1 MTASA
6 ASVFQEITMNA
17 EALASRP
24 TGVIVV
30 DRCGVG
36 IDASQPDVKAF
47 IAANRHS
54 TIFDV
59 VHPEDRA
66 RAMEAFRSVADGF
79 EPSAQARLRFFTGSG
94 ELRLMQGLFLAPTNS
109 LRADGIIIT
118 YTDVTVSSTVEA
130 LRGISQAIA
139 MGDIQDTTK
148 TIEEAFRFAMS
159 ATGLTSAALFLRS
172 SRATDPMIFDV
183 ERTQHVVEASQE
195 GLHQIG
201 PIHDNMPSVAE
212 ALRTRSAV
220 IVNPATSDGP
230 GDDDALWNVL
240 YLDHL
245 PTLYRFVLVPLISGD
260 RCEGI
265 VVFGCTRDTWDLS
278 NSLVEFLGLA
288 GDLIAGALA
297 RRRTAIELR
306 DRALTDSLTG
316 LPNRRYLVDRLE
328 EVVARI
334 RRTRSWVA
342 LLFVD
347 CDGFKGVNDTHGHE
361 VGDDVLIGVV
371 ERLQSVCRSGELIA
385 RFGGDEFVVMVESDQ
400 PETMVVAL
408 GQRIVDVLDS
418 TYIAHGKE
426 VPLSASVG
434 VAVHRGDDP
443 SVDHSALFRR
453 ADLAMYRAKEGGRN
467 RVELFTE
474 EMEATTRDRFEL
486 IADLKSAL
494 NEKDQLSLWFQPV
507 VSMTTGCL
515 TGYEALVRWEHPERG
530 LLFPGSFITLA
541 EESGQIVELGWHVLE
556 VALDRLRS
564 WRSTG
569 VVGETSTMAVN
580 LSVRQLLSDQFQPT
594 IEGILRNSG
603 VPPEL
608 LELEVTES
616 IFADRETVVPRLIR
630 LRESGAR
637 LSIDDFGT
645 GYSSLA
651 YLRDLPVDSL
661 KIDRSFV
668 ERLGTSPR
676 DEAIVATLVRMAS
689 ELDLATIA
697 EGVET
702 TAQISSLIRV
712 GCTFA
717 QGYYLGRPSP
727 EPIDA
732 STSFEL
738 PARSTASLVGWRD
751 SVQRRQ
757 PAAASMAMAAP
768 ITALPYRLPG

>member
-1 MTASA
+1 MTDSAS
-6 ASVFQEITMNA
+6 SVFHEITMNA

-24 TGVIVV
+24 TGVVVV
-30 DRCGVG
+30 DRCGIG
-36 IDASQPDVKAF
+36 IDASDPNVKAF
-47 IAANRHS
+47 ISANPHA

-59 VHPEDRA
+59 VHPEDRS
-66 RAMEAFRSVADGF
+66 RAMMAFRTVADGF
-79 EPSAQARLRFFTGSG
+79 EATAKVRIRFFTMTG
-94 ELRLMQGLFLAPTNS
+94 EVRLMQGLFLAPTPS
-109 LRADGIIIT
+109 LRADGIIVT
-118 YTDVTVSSTVEA
+118 YTDVTVSTTVEA

-139 MGDIQDTTK
+139 IGDIEDTT
-148 TIEEAFRFAMS
+148 TTVEEAFRFAMS
-159 ATGLTSAALFLRS
+159 ATGLSSAALFLRS
-172 SRATDPMIFDV
+172 SRPGDPLTFEV
-183 ERTQHVVEASQE
+183 EQTQHVLEATQN
-195 GLHQIG
+195 GHHQIG
-201 PIHDNMPSVAE
+201 PLTDAMPSVLQAIKN
-212 ALRTRSAV
+212 RSV
-220 IVNPATSDGP
+220 VTVSP
-230 GDDDALWNVL
+230 GDDPATWNAI

-245 PTLYRFVLVPLISGD
+245 QPLSRFAVVPLISAD

-265 VVFGCTRDTWDLS
+265 VIFGCTRDTWEVS
-278 NSLVEFLGLA
+278 TSLVEFLGLA
-288 GDLIAGALA
+288 SDLIAGALA
-297 RRRTAIELR
+297 RRRSAIELR
-306 DRALTDSLTG
+306 ERALTDSLTN
-316 LPNRRYLVDRLE
+316 LPNRRYLVDRLD

-334 RRTRSWVA
+334 RRTGSWVA

-347 CDGFKGVNDTHGHE
+347 CDGFKGVNDSHGHE
-361 VGDDVLIGVV
+361 VGDQVLLGVV

-408 GQRIVDVLDS
+408 GQRIVDVLDD
-418 TYIAHGKE
+418 TYTAHGKD
-426 VPLSASVG
+426 VRLSASVG

-443 SVDHSALFRR
+443 SVDASALFRR
-453 ADLAMYRAKEGGRN
+453 ADLAMYRAKERGRN

-474 EMEATTRDRFEL
+474 EMEAKTRDRFEL
-486 IADLKSAL
+486 IADIRTAL
-494 NEKDQLSLWFQPV
+494 QAKDQFKLWFQPV
-507 VSMTTGCL
+507 VSMTSGEL
-515 TGYEALVRWEHPERG
+515 AGYEALVRWEHPTRG
-530 LLFPGSFITLA
+530 MLFPGSFITLA
-541 EESGQIVELGWHVLE
+541 EESGQIVEMGWHVLE
-556 VALDRLRS
+556 AALDRLRS
-564 WRSTG
+564 WRATG
-569 VVGETSTMAVN
+569 VVSNSSTMAVN
-580 LSVRQLLSDQFQPT
+580 LSVRQLLSERFQPT
-594 IEGILRNSG
+594 IESIIRNSG

-668 ERLGTSPR
+668 ERLGASPR
-676 DEAIVATLVRMAS
+676 DEAIVATLVRMAA
-689 ELDLATIA
+689 ELNLTTIA

-712 GCTFA
+712 GCSFA
-717 QGYYLGRPSP
+717 QGYFLGRPSA

-732 STSFEL
+732 ATHFEL
-738 PARSTASLVGWRD
+738 PARSTASLHGWRE

-757 PAAASMAMAAP
+757 PAATSMAMAAP